1 MFTRWCSHVAPKNTF
16 LLVFSNEL
24 LTPFQVNCTFHHTT
38 TQRTLELASGLFAT
52 ARKSSPPGALIY
64 LTEFPLLSAHRSF
77 ALSPPS
83 YRWLKFVCATTRG
96 ASSAPS
102 SPAKMSSPLHL
113 HGVWLPPAGTG
124 SGLHRPSEELATLLE
139 TVWSNTRKL
148 FYMVWFSESK
158 PC

>member
-1 MFTRWCSHVAPKNTF
+1 MLPQKHFPSSLFKRAVDPG
-16 LLVFSNEL
+16 
-24 LTPFQVNCTFHHTT
+24 QVNCTFHHTT

-77 ALSPPS
+77 SLSPPS

-102 SPAKMSSPLHL
+102 SPAKMRTPLHV
-113 HGVWLPPAGTG
+113 HEVWLPPAGTV
-124 SGLHRPSEELATLLE
+124 SELHRPSEELATLLE